1 MHGNF
6 WTAWHGTARRNGLR
20 MTVRLRTLAAVIV
33 ACLLLA
39 SSAVLVRSSVAD
51 EPFAVEPAATPLP
64 EIPLWIS
71 ISKGGD
77 LVETRTRQRRIQI
90 TGPAGARQIDSVK
103 TDSGRGDWSRT
114 VSTNRGPRWLTVG
127 ERIALSDS
135 PIATGPLPANRQ
147 DELARAAA
155 VVWIESTGEFVTVE
169 DIRSGRAEVR
179 LRRWSPLRPLE
190 GVDRL
195 LSGLNAVGGLAIHP
209 RDPWMLMSH
218 QVPKAD
224 LPSTQTDQG
233 WVFTNAVSIVPLDFS
248 KPVVT
253 LSLDLRT
260 ESFANPGA
268 VLFSPEGD
276 RAYVAH
282 LGADVVSVVSIP
294 RLLSAAGPGN
304 QTSPVAVPETT
315 GAYTRF
321 DPRLVRKYVVG
332 RIPVGAGPSALGLSD
347 EGRLLAVAHRWGPL
361 AMLADTTRLT
371 VVESIGGEPISNAA
385 ARGER
390 LFHSGRLS
398 PGGQFSCAS
407 CHPGGDQDGL
417 NWDLPGD
424 GDPAFLNT
432 KSLLSLDGTG
442 PYGWRG
448 TSAVLTDRIRG
459 TLSHLF
465 GYAVT
470 DAEASDLDAYLHALS
485 ARPSSSSGAVSKGSP
500 QSEKAREIEVGRKQF
515 EALGCAKCHTGPN
528 LTDGQ
533 THALEANGE
542 AGEFETPSLRN
553 LSLTAPYWHD
563 GRAATLAELFETVD
577 PQGPH
582 GSVSKLSAEDRTAL
596 VQFLNSR

>member
-1 MHGNF
+1 MRGNF
-6 WTAWHGTARRNGLR
+6 WTDWHGTARRNGLR
-20 MTVRLRTLAAVIV
+20 MTVRLRTLAAVLL
-33 ACLLLA
+33 ACLLPA
-39 SSAVLVRSSVAD
+39 SSAVLVRSSIAD
-51 EPFAVEPAATPLP
+51 EPVTIEPVATLLP

-71 ISKGGD
+71 VSKGGD
-77 LVETRTRQRRIQI
+77 LVETRTRQRRNQI

-103 TDSGRGDWSRT
+103 TDPGRGDWSRT
-114 VSTNRGPRWLTVG
+114 VSTNRGPRWLTAG
-127 ERIALSDS
+127 ERITLSDT
-135 PIATGPLPANRQ
+135 PVATGPLPANRQ

-155 VVWIESTGEFVTVE
+155 VAWIESTGEFVTVE

-190 GVDRL
+190 GMDRL
-195 LSGLNAVGGLAIHP
+195 LSGLNAVGGVALHP
-209 RDPWMLMSH
+209 HDPWMLISH

-276 RAYVAH
+276 RAFVAH

-304 QTSPVAVPETT
+304 QTSPASVPEST
-315 GAYTRF
+315 GAYNRF

-332 RIPVGAGPSALGLSD
+332 RVPVGAGPSALGLSD
-347 EGRLLAVAHRWGPL
+347 DGRLLAVAHRWGPL
-361 AMLADTTRLT
+361 ATLVDTTRLT
-371 VVESIGGEPISNAA
+371 VVETIAGEPVLGAA

-432 KSLLSLDGTG
+432 KSLLSLDGTA

-448 TSAVLTDRIRG
+448 TSAVLTDRIRS
-459 TLSHLF
+459 TLTHLF

-470 DAEASDLDAYLHALS
+470 DAEASDLEAYLHTLSVRPGSRSDSKPTESQPVPKALE
-485 ARPSSSSGAVSKGSP
+485 ADFGS
-500 QSEKAREIEVGRKQF
+500 KQF
-515 EALGCAKCHTGPN
+515 EALGCAKCHTGPH
-528 LTDGQ
+528 LTDGK
-533 THALEANGE
+533 THSLEANGE

-553 LSLTAPYWHD
+553 LALTAPYWHD
-563 GRAATLAELFETVD
+563 GRAVTLADLFQTVD

-582 GSVSKLSAEDRTAL
+582 GAVTKLAAEDRSVL